1 MSKKNKCQNVYSD
14 VKMPFFL
21 FCTNNETV
29 TLSHQFHQHVNEQL
43 LCSQI
48 PKAQKDR
55 QVKQLFVLSGSARV
69 KAERKNNDEI
79 DPCYLSHFCALLS
92 PKEHEY

>member
-43 LCSQI
+43 LCAEI
-48 PKAQKDR
+48 PKVQKR
-55 QVKQLFVLSGSARV
+55 QSGQAAFGAFGIWANKSC
-69 KAERKNNDEI
+69 I
-79 DPCYLSHFCALLS
+79 
-92 PKEHEY
+92 

>member
-1 MSKKNKCQNVYSD
+1 MSKKQMSKCLFRCQNA
-14 VKMPFFL
+14 
-21 FCTNNETV
+21 NETV
-29 TLSHQFHQHVNEQL
+29 TLSHQFHQHVNKQL
-43 LCSQI
+43 LRSQI
-48 PKAQKDR
+48 PKAQKDC

-79 DPCYLSHFCALLS
+79 DPCYLSHFSALLS